1 MTLKCTEVDWKW
13 KKKKKKERKIKFEIK
28 IWQNTTRQFSF
39 EANGY
44 IKSLIHG
51 LKV

>member
-1 MTLKCTEVDWKW
+1 MYGSRLEM
-13 KKKKKKERKIKFEIK
+13 KKKRREIKIKFKIK
-28 IWQNTTRQFSF
+28 ILQNTTRQFSF

>member
-1 MTLKCTEVDWKW
+1 MYESRLEM
-13 KKKKKKERKIKFEIK
+13 KKNKKEIKIKFKIK
-28 IWQNTTRQFSF
+28 IWQNTTPQFSF